1 MMTLAVTNIQAVKN
15 ADTVQITLKLFATL
29 AGYLPAGAKRN
40 QIGIDVPASSTVND
54 VLAPL
59 HMPLAQV
66 SLVVLNGEILLPVE
80 RASRRLTN
88 GDVLAVWP
96 PVAGG

>member
-29 AGYLPAGAKRN
+29 AGYLPARAKRN

>member
-1 MMTLAVTNIQAVKN
+1 MMTLAETNIQAVKK
-15 ADTVQITLKLFATL
+15 AATVQITLKLFATL

-59 HMPLAQV
+59 HMPQV

-80 RASRRLTN
+80 RTSRRLTN

>member
-29 AGYLPAGAKRN
+29 AGYLPTGAKRN

-80 RASRRLTN
+80 RALRRLTN

>member
-1 MMTLAVTNIQAVKN
+1 MMTLAETNIQAVKN

-40 QIGIDVPASSTVND
+40 QIGIAVPASSTVND

>member
-1 MMTLAVTNIQAVKN
+1 MTLAETNIQAVKN

-29 AGYLPAGAKRN
+29 ASYLPAGAKRN
-40 QIGIDVPASSTVND
+40 QIGIDVPARSTVNE

-80 RASRRLTN
+80 RGSRRLTN